1 VAGKQIDFPPKQKQ
15 IPGLDRILWIIAI
28 VCIVLVILAIFLV
41 EGEGGV

>member
-1 VAGKQIDFPPKQKQ
+1 MAGKQIDFPPNQKQ

-28 VCIVLVILAIFLV
+28 ACIVLVILAIQLV